1 MAKIRVTKQF
11 KFEAAHALLG
21 YDGLCKNIHGHS
33 YILHVTVT
41 GTPIEDENDTKLG
54 MVYDF
59 GDLKFIVNNEIVKKF
74 DHSIILNK
82 NADTANFEN
91 LTEMFSRKHYTNYQP
106 TCENMVIDFVN
117 KIKKHLPNEIDIYSV
132 RLYETATSYAEW
144 VVTDNE

>member
-1 MAKIRVTKQF
+1 MAQIRVTKEF

-33 YILHVTVT
+33 YILYVTVI
-41 GTPIEDENDTKLG
+41 GKPIENINDTKLG

-82 NADTANFEN
+82 RAETANFEG
-91 LTEMFSRKHYTNYQP
+91 LTEMFSRKHYTEYQP
-106 TCENMVIDFVN
+106 TCENMVIDFVE
-117 KIKKHLPNEIDIYSV
+117 KIKKHLPKEIKLYSV

-144 VVTDNE
+144 VSTDNE

>member
-1 MAKIRVTKQF
+1 MAQIRVTKEF
-11 KFEAAHALLG
+11 KFDAAHALLG

-33 YILHVTVT
+33 YILYVTVI
-41 GTPIEDENDTKLG
+41 GKPIENINDTKLG

-82 NADTANFEN
+82 RAETANFEG
-91 LTEMFSRKHYTNYQP
+91 LIEMFSRKHYTEYQP
-106 TCENMVIDFVN
+106 TCENMVIDFVA
-117 KIKKHLPNEIDIYSV
+117 KIKKHLPKEIKLYSV

-144 VVTDNE
+144 VSTDNE

>member
-1 MAKIRVTKQF
+1 MAIIRVTKEF

-33 YILHVTVT
+33 YILYVTVM
-41 GTPIEDENDTKLG
+41 GTPIEDQNNTKLG

-82 NADTANFEN
+82 NADTDNFDG

-106 TCENMVIDFVN
+106 TCENMVIDFVG
-117 KIKKHLPNEIDIYSV
+117 KIRKHLPDNIKLYSV
-132 RLYETATSYAEW
+132 KLYETATSYAEW